1 MCEEDEVEKREGVQ
15 NLEAKCGAAYDMRLR
30 NMTLFDEG
38 RTDTK
43 LSLEPSMCD

>member
-1 MCEEDEVEKREGVQ
+1 MNREGVQ
-15 NLEAKCGAAYDMRLR
+15 DVEVKCGVVYDMRQR

-43 LSLEPSMCD
+43 LSLEPSMCDY